1 MKGLSLQ
8 LNLLVSSAMRNVFFI
23 LSILFLSSC
32 ITIELSGYNSGYRK
46 LSAEEKSRIV
56 VLEDESSIDQLSNKD
71 TIYKIKADQ
80 LLDFMQSR
88 DSVLVHFW
96 SPNCSAPLC
105 YPLDHVGEAYQSEGY
120 TLIII
125 ADYFDMEVIRAQ
137 KLDALKYPLLAVNGE
152 YYDTDICYKYHERFI
167 ADLLKQ
173 DKKSIEKFTLYTRH
187 MLFSKGKLVST
198 SPTKV
203 LKKGT

>member
-1 MKGLSLQ
+1 MNGFPMCTASICGGKGT
-8 LNLLVSSAMRNVFFI
+8 
-23 LSILFLSSC
+23 SSC
-32 ITIELSGYNSGYRK
+32 AAIAKDRTRLEV
-46 LSAEEKSRIV
+46 EEKL
-56 VLEDESSIDQLSNKD
+56 LE
-71 TIYKIKADQ
+71 
-80 LLDFMQSR
+80 FMASE

-105 YPLDHVGEAYQSEGY
+105 YPLDYVHKAYASTGY

-125 ADYFDMEVIRAQ
+125 ADYFDMEVINGQ
-137 KLDALKYPLLAVNGE
+137 SIEGLQYPLFAVNGE
-152 YYDTDICYKYHERFI
+152 YYDTDICYKYHERFV

-173 DKKSIEKFTLYTRH
+173 DKKNIEKFTLYTRH

>member
-1 MKGLSLQ
+1 MRRTIFPTL
-8 LNLLVSSAMRNVFFI
+8 LNLFFI
-23 LSILFLSSC
+23 LSILFLQSC
-32 ITIELSGYNSGYRK
+32 IVINLNGYNSGYKK
-46 LSAEEKSRIV
+46 LSPEQKSRIL
-56 VLEDESSIDQLSNKD
+56 VLEEGSSIHQLSNSD

-80 LLDFMQSR
+80 LLEFMQSR

-105 YPLDHVGEAYQSEGY
+105 YPLDYVGEAYQSKGY

-125 ADYFDMEVIRAQ
+125 ADYFDMEVIAGQ
-137 KLDALKYPLLAVNGE
+137 SIEGLQYPLLAVNGE
-152 YYDTDICYKYHERFI
+152 YYDTDICYKYHERFL

-173 DKKSIEKFTLYTRH
+173 DKKNIEKFTLYTRH

>member
-1 MKGLSLQ
+1 MKRNIFPTLP
-8 LNLLVSSAMRNVFFI
+8 NLLFI
-23 LSILFLSSC
+23 LSILFLQSC
-32 ITIELSGYNSGYRK
+32 ISIQLSGYNSGYKK
-46 LSAEEKSRIV
+46 LSTDQKSRVV
-56 VLEDESSIDQLSNKD
+56 VLEQKSSIRQLSNSD

-80 LLDFMQSR
+80 LLEFMASE

-105 YPLDHVGEAYQSEGY
+105 YPLDYVHKAYASTGY

-125 ADYFDMEVIRAQ
+125 ADYFDMEVINGQ
-137 KLDALKYPLLAVNGE
+137 SIEGLQYPLFAVNGE
-152 YYDTDICYKYHERFI
+152 YYDTDICYKYHERFV

-173 DKKSIEKFTLYTRH
+173 DKKNIEKFTLYTRH

>member
-1 MKGLSLQ
+1 MRILFFALSL
-8 LNLLVSSAMRNVFFI
+8 
-23 LSILFLSSC
+23 LFLPSC
-32 ITIELSGYNSGYRK
+32 IVIELNGYNSGYGK
-46 LSAEEKSRIV
+46 LSEAEKSRIV
-56 VLEDESSIDQLSNKD
+56 SLREEASIRQLSNSD

-80 LLDFMQSR
+80 LLEFMASE

-105 YPLDHVGEAYQSEGY
+105 YPIGYVNEAYASTNY

-125 ADYFDMEVIRAQ
+125 TDYFDMEVIDRQ
-137 KLDALKYPLLAVNGE
+137 DIEGLKYPLFAVNGA
-152 YYDTDICYKYHERFI
+152 YYDTDICYKYHERFV

-173 DKKSIEKFTLYTRH
+173 DKESIEEFTLYTRH